1 MKKRKISF
9 NFIFQILYLC
19 TFVFCIVW
27 FFVMQYTLPSDQRAE
42 NHYVETFNDDWYLVE
57 ADGSR
62 TPFQIPGTLDT
73 APGNTVILEKTL
85 SDPFPSDMWLCF
97 KTSEQDVSVYVDG
110 SLRASFS
117 TKDTRP
123 FGISSPSAYFF
134 VNMDTSDAGKTI
146 SVEYTGDSIYSGIFR
161 DILYGDKTGIIFNLF
176 EEDLVVFL
184 LAIVVLALGCLSM
197 IVSFFLQYKMKTPV
211 PLAYLSWCAIAVSAW
226 ILSQSSF
233 RQFIFPNISVTAHFS
248 DFVLLLLPIPFAIYF
263 NTLQKW
269 RYLYIYRTIELVTF
283 ANFLLSVF
291 LITTNRVEASHLEYN
306 IYTLSAITIFAML
319 GTSFW
324 DIQKRRGW
332 NYRFVIMGT
341 LALIISAILQ
351 ILQALSVREVVSGNI
366 LCFGFI
372 ILLSMASAQAIIDAM
387 TSETEHKQALYANE
401 AKANF
406 LASMSHEIRT
416 PINAVLGIDE
426 MILSESNEDKIRDYA
441 KDIQTAGRTLLAL
454 INDILDFSKIESGKM
469 NIVPLEYDLASVIND
484 SCNMIRAKADE
495 KKLIFH
501 TLCDP
506 HLPSR
511 LLGDEVRIRQI
522 FTNLLS
528 NAVKYTSLGS
538 ITFSVSGTYTEDK
551 FILEATVRD
560 TGIGIREESI
570 PYLFDSFSRVDN
582 DVTHKI
588 EGSGLGLSIVKNLI
602 DLMQGEIIVESEFG
616 KGTTFTVRIPQKI
629 LSETPIGAFAGD
641 FSTEDLPSTEDDFIA
656 PSAKILAVDDV
667 AMNLKVFCGLLKDT
681 LISIDTATSGKS
693 CLAKIRSNNYDMIF
707 LDHMMPEMDG
717 IETLRGIEAID
728 PNIPHKTPIIM
739 LTANAILGAKEE
751 YLRQGFTDYLSKPI
765 QKDRLL
771 ALIKQYLP
779 ADLLMHKD
787 KSRSGDHI
795 FSLEKIAFLNTEIGL
810 SYHAGDKDF
819 YLEIIKAYEEDNRLA
834 PLQNYYDEED
844 WHNYRILVHSLSSSS
859 KIIGATELSNMAKQ
873 LENAAKVNSTD
884 YIKAHHVEL
893 MGAYQALLSS
903 IRTFLLGDSGGV
915 ELPVLKNSFHILVVD
930 DDKINLKTARKIL
943 KNHYQVSCLET
954 GQETLSFL
962 EEQLPDMILLDVHMP
977 DMDGFEVLKIIKANE
992 RTKNIP
998 VVFLTADTDYETE
1011 LSGFKA
1017 GASDFIRKPFI
1028 PDIMLERLTRIIE
1041 NDRIQQSLQSEIDR
1055 SNTKVENLSL
1065 QAMMTLAQTID
1076 AKDKYTKGHSTRVAS
1091 YAKQLAK
1098 YLNLPETEQENI
1110 YFMGLLHDI
1119 GKIGVPDYIITKSQ
1133 KLTPEEYSIIKK
1145 HTTTGYDILKNFGEI
1160 PNIEQG
1166 ARWHHERVDGSGY
1179 PDGLKGDEIPM
1190 PVRIIS
1196 VADAYDAMTSKR
1208 NYRNILPREYIR
1220 EELERG
1226 KGAQFDPMVAQA
1238 MLDLMDEITFDII
1251 D

>member
-1 MKKRKISF
+1 MKKRKITF
-9 NFIFQILYLC
+9 NFAFQLLYLF
-19 TFVFCIVW
+19 TFFFCFVW
-27 FFVMQYTLPSDQRAE
+27 FVVMQLTLPDDRNPVDYFVE
-42 NHYVETFNDDWYLVE
+42 TYNDGWYYVEKNGTRTAFEVPGEWEME
-57 ADGSR
+57 AG
-62 TPFQIPGTLDT
+62 DT
-73 APGNTVILEKTL
+73 VVFEKTL
-85 SDPFPSDMWLCF
+85 AEDLPTDMWLCF
-97 KTSEQDVSVYVDG
+97 KTSKQDVSVYIDG
-110 SLRASFS
+110 QLRGSFS

-134 VNMDTSDAGKTI
+134 VDIDSEDAGKVL
-146 SVEYTGDSIYSGIFR
+146 SVKITGESRYSGIFR
-161 DILYGDKTGIIFNLF
+161 DVLYGDKMGILF
-176 EEDLVVFL
+176 ELASNKIFVLL
-184 LAIVVLALGCLSM
+184 LAVVVLALGIITML
-197 IVSFFLQYKMKTPV
+197 ISFFLQYKMKTPV
-211 PLAYLSWCAIAVSAW
+211 PLAYLSWCAISVSAW
-226 ILSQSSF
+226 IISQSSL
-233 RQFIFPNISVTAHFS
+233 RQFFFPNISVTSYFS
-248 DFVLLLLPIPFAIYF
+248 DFVLLLIPIPFAIYF

-269 RYLYIYRTIELVTF
+269 RYKYLYRTIEIATF
-283 ANFLLSVF
+283 INFTVSVILIYSNIIEISSLDYSIYVLSFAMVC
-291 LITTNRVEASHLEYN
+291 
-306 IYTLSAITIFAML
+306 AML
-319 GTSFW
+319 GTCFW
-324 DIQKRRGW
+324 DIKKKRAHD
-332 NYRFVIMGT
+332 YRFVIIGT
-341 LALIISAILQ
+341 LILVLSALLQ
-351 ILQALSVREVVSGNI
+351 ILQAVQMQIVISGDI

-372 ILLSMASAQAIIDAM
+372 ALLSMASAQAIIDVMAL
-387 TSETEHKQALYANE
+387 ETAKKQMLYANE
-401 AKANF
+401 AKSNF

-441 KDIQTAGRTLLAL
+441 KDIQTASRTLLAI

-469 NIVPLEYDLASVIND
+469 SIVPMEYDLASVIND
-484 SCNMIRAKADE
+484 SCNMIRSKADE

-501 TLCDP
+501 TLCDT

-528 NAVKYTSLGS
+528 NAVKYTNNGS
-538 ITFSVSGTYTEDK
+538 ITFSVTGTYTDDGG
-551 FILEATVRD
+551 FLLEAAVRD
-560 TGIGIREESI
+560 TGIGIKEENI
-570 PYLFDSFSRVDN
+570 PYLFDSFSRVDD

-602 DLMQGEIIVESEFG
+602 DLMGGEVKVESEYG
-616 KGTTFTVRIPQKI
+616 KGSTFTVLIPQKI
-629 LSETPIGAFAGD
+629 LSETPIGSFAGD
-641 FSTEDLPSTEDDFIA
+641 FSTEDHPATEDDFIA
-656 PSAKILAVDDV
+656 PGAKILAVDDV

-681 LISIDTATSGKS
+681 LITIDTATSGKS
-693 CLAKIRSNNYDMIF
+693 CLAKMRSSNYDMIF

-717 IETLRGIEAID
+717 IETLREMEAID
-728 PNIPHKTPIIM
+728 PNITHKTPIIM

-771 ALIKQYLP
+771 AMLKQYLP
-779 ADLLMHKD
+779 AELVLRKD
-787 KSRSGDHI
+787 KSRAGENS
-795 FSLEKIAFLNTEIGL
+795 FSLENIAFLNTEIGL

-844 WHNYRILVHSLSSSS
+844 WHNYKILVHALSSSS
-859 KIIGATELSNMAKQ
+859 KIIGATDLANMAKQ

-884 YIKAHHVEL
+884 YIKAHHLE
-893 MGAYQALLSS
+893 MMASYQALLSN
-903 IRTFLLGDSGGV
+903 IRTYLLQDSGM
-915 ELPVLKNSFHILVVD
+915 EIPKTSNNFHILVVD

-943 KNHYQVSCLET
+943 KDHYQVSCLES
-954 GQETLSFL
+954 GQETLDFL
-962 EEQLPDMILLDVHMP
+962 EEQLPDMILLDIHMP
-977 DMDGFEVLKIIKANE
+977 EMDGFEVLKVVKSNE

-1011 LSGFKA
+1011 LNGFKA
-1017 GASDFIRKPFI
+1017 GASDYIRKPFI

-1041 NDRIQQSLQSEIDR
+1041 NDRIQQTLQNEVDR
-1055 SNTKVENLSL
+1055 SNSKVENLSL

-1091 YAKQLAK
+1091 YSKQLAR
-1098 YLNLPETEQENI
+1098 YLNLSEAEQETV

-1119 GKIGVPDYIITKSQ
+1119 GKIGVPDYIITKNQ
-1133 KLTPEEYSIIKK
+1133 KLTPEEYAIIKK

-1166 ARWHHERVDGSGY
+1166 ARWHHERMDGLGY
-1179 PDGLKGDEIPM
+1179 PDGLKGEEIPLS
-1190 PVRIIS
+1190 VRIIS

-1208 NYRNILPREYIR
+1208 NYRDVLPREYIR

-1226 KGAQFDPMVAQA
+1226 KGAQFDPDVAEA
-1238 MLDLMDEITFDII
+1238 MLQLMDEITFDIL